1 MDYEYTGDIEQT
13 RNLLLPILRRARQTE
28 PYKGHCKMEDDRVVI
43 WGRTYSLNNLHQL
56 PEDLN
61 CFKVTSKQNDLC
73 VGFFGG
79 LNLLCNFHQAS
90 FRLDGIDY
98 ISAEQFIQAK
108 KAEYFNDKN
117 AYDHI
122 MGCATSLDCKK
133 NLRFIKGFDR
143 NCWETHAK
151 AICTPGIRAKFQ
163 QNVEL
168 MATLQLKTGAKRIVE
183 CTNDS
188 FWGTGMPIN
197 KPDCLDQTK
206 WTSQGILGEI
216 LEEIRQEGRSAVS
229 HLPPH
234 PSSTQLTQEIVRIL
248 NPYVPTN
255 PNQGWNPPNSPAQIA
270 MPFITPT
277 NAPFNREA
285 LDPQKIPVTNSSLN
299 GANNGANS
307 VPEPQTS
314 RVDHAE
320 PPAVTVAVA
329 SSIVSIAH
337 PITVNTI
344 SENVAGKG
352 QEPSADHEL
361 IVGTAN
367 EVEMVEE
374 TH

>member
-1 MDYEYTGDIEQT
+1 
-13 RNLLLPILRRARQTE
+13 
-28 PYKGHCKMEDDRVVI
+28 MEDDKLVI
-43 WGRTYSLNNLHQL
+43 RGHTYTLNNLHQL

-61 CFKVTSKQNDLC
+61 CFKVTSKQNDQC

-79 LNLLCNFHQAS
+79 LNPLSNFHQSAFS
-90 FRLDGIDY
+90 LDGIDY

-108 KAEYFNDKN
+108 KAKYFNDRS
-117 AYDHI
+117 AYNRI

-133 NLRFIKGFDR
+133 NLRQINGFDR
-143 NCWETHAK
+143 KLWETHAK
-151 AICTPGIRAKFQ
+151 ALCTPGISAKFH

-168 MATLQLKTGAKRIVE
+168 MEVLQTKTGAKQIVA

-188 FWGTGMPIN
+188 FWGTGISIN

-234 PSSTQLTQEIVRIL
+234 PNSTQPSQEIVRIP
-248 NPYVPTN
+248 NPYIPTN
-255 PNQGWNPPNSPAQIA
+255 PNQGWNPPNLPAQIA
-270 MPFITPT
+270 MPFVTPT

-285 LDPQKIPVTNSSLN
+285 QDLQEMPVTNSSLN
-299 GANNGANS
+299 GANNGADS
-307 VPEPQTS
+307 IPEPQTS
-314 RVDHAE
+314 QVDHAE
-320 PPAVTVAVA
+320 PPAVAVAVA
-329 SSIVSIAH
+329 SPIVSMAH

-344 SENVAGKG
+344 SKNAAGKG